1 MSYETRN
8 KAPGKAFREGLSLR
22 GFFKRFPDDKA
33 AEEWFIKQRW
43 PEEVCCVH
51 CGSTNVQTGAK
62 HPSMPYRCRD
72 CGKRFS
78 VRVGTVM
85 QSSKLGYQ
93 TWLLATYLLTTSLKS
108 VSSMKLHRDLDV
120 TQKTAWHLAHRIRK
134 GLNLTGMALFS
145 GPVEADEAYLGG
157 KRKHMPKA
165 KRAKLEGRGAVG
177 KTAVAAVKDRP
188 SNQVSA
194 RVVPDTKSETLFRF
208 VLEHVGE
215 DAKIYTDDSTSY
227 GRLVHH
233 ETVRHSLQEYVK
245 GNCHTNGAESFWS
258 MLKRSYHGTFHHFS
272 EQHSDRYVGEFA
284 ARHNLRRMDT
294 LDQMALVADRMV
306 GKRLRYKDLVG

>member
-22 GFFKRFPDDKA
+22 GFFKRFPDNKA
-33 AEEWFIKQRW
+33 AEEWFIKRRW

-157 KRKHMPKA
+157 KRKNMPKA
-165 KRAKLEGRGAVG
+165 KTRQTGGTWSSWKDGRGCRQRSPLQPSVG
-177 KTAVAAVKDRP
+177 PSRP
-188 SNQVSA
+188 
-194 RVVPDTKSETLFRF
+194 
-208 VLEHVGE
+208 
-215 DAKIYTDDSTSY
+215 
-227 GRLVHH
+227 
-233 ETVRHSLQEYVK
+233 
-245 GNCHTNGAESFWS
+245 
-258 MLKRSYHGTFHHFS
+258 
-272 EQHSDRYVGEFA
+272 
-284 ARHNLRRMDT
+284 
-294 LDQMALVADRMV
+294 
-306 GKRLRYKDLVG
+306 

>member
-43 PEEVCCVH
+43 PKEVCCVR
-51 CGSTNVQTGAK
+51 CGSTHVQTGAK

-78 VRVGTVM
+78 VRVGTAM

-157 KRKHMPKA
+157 KWKNMPKA
-165 KRAKLEGRGAVG
+165 PNWRDVEPLERRPWLPSKIAPPTKCRPESSLTPSLKPSPVSSWSTWE
-177 KTAVAAVKDRP
+177 KMPRSTPTIQPLTAGLSITRR
-188 SNQVSA
+188 SGILS
-194 RVVPDTKSETLFRF
+194 R
-208 VLEHVGE
+208 
-215 DAKIYTDDSTSY
+215 STSKATATPT
-227 GRLVHH
+227 
-233 ETVRHSLQEYVK
+233 EP
-245 GNCHTNGAESFWS
+245 N
-258 MLKRSYHGTFHHFS
+258 RSGPC
-272 EQHSDRYVGEFA
+272 
-284 ARHNLRRMDT
+284 
-294 LDQMALVADRMV
+294 
-306 GKRLRYKDLVG
+306 

>member
-1 MSYETRN
+1 
-8 KAPGKAFREGLSLR
+8 
-22 GFFKRFPDDKA
+22 
-33 AEEWFIKQRW
+33 
-43 PEEVCCVH
+43 
-51 CGSTNVQTGAK
+51 
-62 HPSMPYRCRD
+62 MPYRCRD

-145 GPVEADEAYLGG
+145 GPVEVDEAYLGG
-157 KRKHMPKA
+157 KRKNMPKA
-165 KRAKLEGRGAVG
+165 KRAKLEGRGAVER
-177 KTAVAAVKDRP
+177 RP
-188 SNQVSA
+188 WLPSKIAPPTKCRPESSLTPSLKPSPVSSWT
-194 RVVPDTKSETLFRF
+194 RGRRCQDLHGRF
-208 VLEHVGE
+208 NLLRPACPSRDGQAFSPGVRQRQLPHQRSRIV
-215 DAKIYTDDSTSY
+215 
-227 GRLVHH
+227 LVHV
-233 ETVRHSLQEYVK
+233 E
-245 GNCHTNGAESFWS
+245 AELPRNLS
-258 MLKRSYHGTFHHFS
+258 HFS

>member
-33 AEEWFIKQRW
+33 AEEWFIKRRW

-108 VSSMKLHRDLDV
+108 VFLH
-120 TQKTAWHLAHRIRK
+120 
-134 GLNLTGMALFS
+134 
-145 GPVEADEAYLGG
+145 EAA
-157 KRKHMPKA
+157 
-165 KRAKLEGRGAVG
+165 
-177 KTAVAAVKDRP
+177 
-188 SNQVSA
+188 S
-194 RVVPDTKSETLFRF
+194 
-208 VLEHVGE
+208 
-215 DAKIYTDDSTSY
+215 
-227 GRLVHH
+227 
-233 ETVRHSLQEYVK
+233 
-245 GNCHTNGAESFWS
+245 
-258 MLKRSYHGTFHHFS
+258 
-272 EQHSDRYVGEFA
+272 
-284 ARHNLRRMDT
+284 
-294 LDQMALVADRMV
+294 
-306 GKRLRYKDLVG
+306 

>member
-1 MSYETRN
+1 MWYSYGDYIRKCRKRLPVGLDNPGTFIYNMSCKSVGCNELRDTEQGTRQGV
-8 KAPGKAFREGLSLR
+8 PR
-22 GFFKRFPDDKA
+22 GTFTSRIFKRFPDDKA

-194 RVVPDTKSETLFRF
+194 RVVPDTKSETLSRF

-245 GNCHTNGAESFWS
+245 RHTATPTEPN
-258 MLKRSYHGTFHHFS
+258 
-272 EQHSDRYVGEFA
+272 HSGPC
-284 ARHNLRRMDT
+284 
-294 LDQMALVADRMV
+294 
-306 GKRLRYKDLVG
+306 

>member
-1 MSYETRN
+1 MSYKTRN

-43 PEEVCCVH
+43 PEEVCCLH
-51 CGSTNVQTGAK
+51 CGSTHVQTGAK

-157 KRKHMPKA
+157 KRKNMPKS

-194 RVVPDTKSETLFRF
+194 RVVPDTKSETLSRF

-227 GRLVHH
+227 GRLVNH
-233 ETVRHSLQEYVK
+233 ETVKHSL
-245 GNCHTNGAESFWS
+245 
-258 MLKRSYHGTFHHFS
+258 
-272 EQHSDRYVGEFA
+272 
-284 ARHNLRRMDT
+284 
-294 LDQMALVADRMV
+294 
-306 GKRLRYKDLVG
+306 